1 MSLFSQYAFQ
11 QGILIYMFRELMG
24 YCTTMM
30 TSSGAYSLSL
40 QNTTTSS
47 FVIMSFWAGNVFH
60 RVCLGSAP
68 RGTLLPRK
76 ILSLISSFLSL
87 FETPPPC
94 IALIGVGEK
103 LDECLVS
110 TLPGSRRPT
119 IINNFNSPE
128 FENFLA
134 RPTSQIIER
143 HDYRT
148 IIDFLLM
155 KLRTALDRDWLQ
167 SLPNLY
173 QVLLVLFKN
182 TFC

>member
-1 MSLFSQYAFQ
+1 MS
-11 QGILIYMFRELMG
+11 

-47 FVIMSFWAGNVFH
+47 FIIMSFWAGNVFH
-60 RVCLGSAP
+60 RVCVGSAP

-76 ILSLISSFLSL
+76 ILTLVSSFLSL
-87 FETPPPC
+87 FETPPHC

-110 TLPGSRRPT
+110 TLPGSCRPT
-119 IINNFNSPE
+119 IINNFSATE
-128 FENFLA
+128 FESFLA

-143 HDYRT
+143 HVYRT

-167 SLPNLY
+167 SLPNLH
-173 QVLLVLFKN
+173 QVLLILVRTHFVKLFFE
-182 TFC
+182 T